1 MKIRLWFI
9 RETEKARLYSKLPPE
24 RHPTAEDQLWIP
36 RSVVGHTSKEPSG
49 LHIVEVEDWFAE
61 KENL

>member
-9 RETEKARLYSKLPPE
+9 RETEKARLYSRLPPE
-24 RHPTAEDQLWIP
+24 RHPATEDRLWIP
-36 RSVVGHTSKEPSG
+36 RSVVTHTSKEPSG
-49 LHIVEVEDWFAE
+49 LHIVDVEDWWAE